1 MYCTPL
7 HLTPSALFKKTQF
20 FQLPLQPSAR
30 GGDSEHS
37 APLLDLPMH
46 LPLHLEFGADLR
58 GSLFLSRCQSGPGI
72 SELPASRAV
81 SLGLSM
87 FWAVSGFTR
96 KGLGGGSLL
105 KNRLCKVQGS
115 FDSTKFNAC

>member
-7 HLTPSALFKKTQF
+7 HLPPSALFKKTQF

-37 APLLDLPMH
+37 APLLELPTH
-46 LPLHLEFGADLR
+46 LSLHLEFGADLR
-58 GSLFLSRCQSGPGI
+58 GSLFLSRCHRGPGI
-72 SELPASRAV
+72 NELPASRAG
-81 SLGLSM
+81 SLGLAL

-96 KGLGGGSLL
+96 KGLGGAH
-105 KNRLCKVQGS
+105 C
-115 FDSTKFNAC
+115 